1 MKRFDTIQLPQVKL
15 SYKQKVILDVLKDEF
30 HGTAF
35 GPEILE
41 ESEDIRIKE
50 FSINQI
56 TWHFLRLRESG
67 LVESE
72 KKSYKGRIL
81 NEYKITP
88 YIMFDVIDIL

>member
-72 KKSYKGRIL
+72 KKPYKGRIL
-81 NEYKITP
+81 NKYKITP